1 MQYVK
6 YTPLSNKHDMCQKK
20 QKPRKQ
26 DGDYIK
32 PRHVNATPYKR
43 KKLKIDY
50 DVDDSNYNY

>member
-1 MQYVK
+1 
-6 YTPLSNKHDMCQKK
+6 MCQKK